1 MKKFFSVLFSAVI
14 IFCICSL
21 SFVSFAVV
29 PDVYLP
35 FPEPLAFGGSDS
47 GSVVW
52 HGVNA
57 SNVEI
62 YYMVTVIPSSY
73 NAGGTNGGCHWSFTG
88 KANSMKVDIQ
98 GQSNV
103 ITGISIY
110 LFSWKPTSGTFNC
123 SLKSSF
129 VLLEGATNSTNIFSN
144 SSYTFDNFLTYGKNV
159 GSSFSDTSIKPSYIF
174 NGQVSQNDVDRIVS
188 HCSGINSSLTSI
200 NSNTSDIKSYVNS
213 IMSTTGDIKTKVSI
227 INDTLSNIQGD
238 ITFYSNEIISRLDK
252 LLELQG
258 YSEPSETTTNKTAS
272 EYESAE
278 NALHKDSFDKLENF
292 SVTDF
297 NNASASLGSKFVN
310 AISFLSANMEF
321 LSGNSSYNLSNDNT
335 LNTQLNDSMS
345 KVSTLIF
352 IILTIGV
359 ISFVLNLVSSK
370 GD

>member
-1 MKKFFSVLFSAVI
+1 MIKKVFSLFCCTVILLLSCSIGFFSS
-14 IFCICSL
+14 
-21 SFVSFAVV
+21 AVV

-35 FPEPLAFGGSDS
+35 FPEPLDFGGPDS

-52 HGVNA
+52 HGVNS

-73 NAGGTNGGCHWSFTG
+73 NANGTNGGCHWSFTG
-88 KANSMKVDIQ
+88 TANSMKVDIQ

-129 VLLEGATNSTNIFSN
+129 VLLEGATNSTNIFSK

-159 GSSFSDTSIKPSYIF
+159 GSSFSDTSIKPSYLF

-200 NSNTSDIKSYVNS
+200 NSSTSDIKSYVNS
-213 IMSTTGDIKTKVSI
+213 IMNTTGDIYTKVSL

-252 LLELQG
+252 LLELEG
-258 YSEPSETTTNKTAS
+258 YSDPPPTTTNSVAND
-272 EYESAE
+272 YESAE
-278 NALHKDSFDKLENF
+278 NALGDSAFNTLDNF
-292 SVTDF
+292 QVPDF
-297 NNASASLGSKFVN
+297 NSNSSSLGSGFLN
-310 AISFLSANMEF
+310 AVQFLSSNMEF
-321 LSGNSSYNLSNDNT
+321 LSGNNSSSYNTSSDNT
-335 LNTQLNDSMS
+335 LDDTMS
-345 KVSTLIF
+345 KMSTLIF
-352 IILTIGV
+352 VVLTIGLV
-359 ISFVLNLVSSK
+359 SFVLNLVSSK
-370 GD
+370 GDN

>member
-1 MKKFFSVLFSAVI
+1 MIKKIITFICCIVI
-14 IFCICSL
+14 IVL
-21 SFVSFAVV
+21 SCTTAFLSFAVV

-35 FPEPLAFGGSDS
+35 FPEPLAFGGPDS

-52 HGVNA
+52 HGKNE

-73 NAGGTNGGCHWSFTG
+73 NANGTNGGCHWSFTG

-98 GQSNV
+98 GYSNV

-110 LFSWKPTSGTFNC
+110 LFSWKPISGTFNC

-144 SSYTFDNFLTYGKNV
+144 SSYTFDNFLTFGKNV

-188 HCSGINSSLTSI
+188 HCSGINTSLTSI

-213 IMSTTGDIKTKVSI
+213 IMNTTADIYTKVST
-227 INDTLSNIQGD
+227 INNTLSNIQGD

-252 LLELQG
+252 LLSLEG
-258 YSEPSETTTNKTAS
+258 YSEPLPTTTNSVAND
-272 EYESAE
+272 YENAE
-278 NALHKDSFDKLENF
+278 NALGNGAFNTLDNF
-292 SVTDF
+292 EVPDF
-297 NNASASLGSKFVN
+297 NSNSSSFGSGFVN
-310 AISFLSANMEF
+310 AVSFLSSNMEF
-321 LSGNSSYNLSNDNT
+321 LTGNKVSSYNTDTDNT
-335 LNTQLNDSMS
+335 LDNSIR
-345 KVSTLIF
+345 KISTLIF
-352 IILTIGV
+352 VILTIGLV
-359 ISFVLNLVSSK
+359 SFVLNLVSSK
-370 GD
+370 GDN